1 MNDNEITKDG
11 DDKMEEKDPVTE
23 AEETAVPET
32 GETSAPEKEK
42 KAHPKGAADT
52 KKLRSSLDA
61 AEKKLVD
68 AENKIEELN
77 DRYLRVLAEY
87 DNFRKRSQ
95 KDRELARG
103 DAVADTLTG
112 LLPIIDNLMY
122 AQKYGGADPE
132 KFAEGV
138 KLILDSLPGTL
149 EKMSVSVFGEAGET
163 FDPEIHNAVM
173 HVDDESYDEGE
184 IVEVLQVGYKYKDKV
199 IRHAMVKVAN

>member
-1 MNDNEITKDG
+1 
-11 DDKMEEKDPVTE
+11 MEEKDPVTE
-23 AEETAVPET
+23 AEKE
-32 GETSAPEKEK
+32 SAPAEEAPAEEKEK
-42 KAHPKGAADT
+42 KTRPKGTADV

-61 AEKKLVD
+61 AEKKL
-68 AENKIEELN
+68 AEAEAKIEETN
-77 DRYLRVLAEY
+77 DKYLRVLAEY

-103 DAVADTLTG
+103 DAVSDTLTG
-112 LLPIIDNLMY
+112 LLPVIDNLMY
-122 AQKYGGADPE
+122 AQKYGDGDPE

-138 KLILDSLPGTL
+138 KLILDSLPATL

-173 HVDDESYDEGE
+173 HVDDDSYGEGE

>member
-1 MNDNEITKDG
+1 
-11 DDKMEEKDPVTE
+11 MEEKDPVTE
-23 AEETAVPET
+23 AEKE
-32 GETSAPEKEK
+32 GAPAEEAPAEEKEK
-42 KAHPKGAADT
+42 KARPKGTADV

-61 AEKKLVD
+61 AEKKLAV
-68 AENKIEELN
+68 AEAKIEETN

-103 DAVADTLTG
+103 DAVTDTLTG

-122 AQKYGGADPE
+122 AQKYGGADPD

-138 KLILDSLPGTL
+138 KLILDSLPATL
-149 EKMSVSVFGEAGET
+149 GKMNVSVFGEAGET

-173 HVDDESYDEGE
+173 HVDDDSYGEGE

>member
-1 MNDNEITKDG
+1 
-11 DDKMEEKDPVTE
+11 MEEKDPVTE
-23 AEETAVPET
+23 AEKE
-32 GETSAPEKEK
+32 GAPAEEAPAEEKEK
-42 KAHPKGAADT
+42 KARPKGTADV

-61 AEKKLVD
+61 ADKNP
-68 AENKIEELN
+68 AAAAAKIEETN

-103 DAVADTLTG
+103 DAVTDTLTG

-122 AQKYGGADPE
+122 AQKYGGADPD

-138 KLILDSLPGTL
+138 KLILDSLPATL
-149 EKMSVSVFGEAGET
+149 GKMNVSVFGEAGET

-173 HVDDESYDEGE
+173 QVESDEYETG
-184 IVEVLQVGYKYKDKV
+184 IVAQELQKGYTYRGTV
-199 IRHAMVKVAN
+199 VRHSMVAVVQ

>member
-1 MNDNEITKDG
+1 
-11 DDKMEEKDPVTE
+11 MEEKDPVTE
-23 AEETAVPET
+23 AEKE
-32 GETSAPEKEK
+32 GAPAEEAPAEEKEK
-42 KAHPKGAADT
+42 KARPKGTTDV

-61 AEKKLVD
+61 AEKKL
-68 AENKIEELN
+68 AEAEAKIEETN
-77 DRYLRVLAEY
+77 DKYLRVLAEY

-103 DAVADTLTG
+103 DAVTDTLTG

-122 AQKYGGADPE
+122 AQKYGGADPD
-132 KFAEGV
+132 KFTEGV
-138 KLILDSLPGTL
+138 KLILDSLPATL
-149 EKMSVSVFGEAGET
+149 GKMNVSVFGEAGET

-173 HVDDESYDEGE
+173 HVDDDSYGEGE

>member
-1 MNDNEITKDG
+1 
-11 DDKMEEKDPVTE
+11 MEEKNPVTE
-23 AEETAVPET
+23 AEETSVPET
-32 GETSAPEKEK
+32 DGASAPEKEK
-42 KAHPKGAADT
+42 KARPKGTADT

-61 AEKKLVD
+61 AEKKLAD
-68 AENKIEELN
+68 AEAKIEELN

-95 KDRELARG
+95 KDRELVRG
-103 DAVADTLTG
+103 DAVADTVTG

-122 AQKYGGADPE
+122 AQKYGGADPA

-163 FDPEIHNAVM
+163 FDPGIHNAVM
-173 HVDDESYDEGE
+173 HVDDENYGEGE